1 MKVEVTN
8 KHEGAVYGSA
18 TVTMTELT
26 QEETDELRKA
36 LKVVD
41 KYRLRAHR
49 ASGFSPA
56 PKGGDWSMVDFAV
69 KTDTVICTVQVGA
82 CG

>member
-1 MKVEVTN
+1 MKVKVTN
-8 KHEGAVYGSA
+8 KRIGAVWTGA

-26 QEETDELRKA
+26 KAETDELRAA

-41 KYRLRAHR
+41 QYRLRAHR
-49 ASGFSPA
+49 AAGCSPA

>member
-1 MKVEVTN
+1 MKVSVTD
-8 KHEGAVYGSA
+8 KQQGAVWGQA

-26 QEETDELRKA
+26 QAETDELRAA

-41 KYRLRAHR
+41 RYRLRAHR
-49 ASGFSPA
+49 AAGMSPA
-56 PKGGDWSMVDFAV
+56 PKGGDWSMVDFCV
-69 KTDTVICTVQVGA
+69 KTDTVVCTVQVGA